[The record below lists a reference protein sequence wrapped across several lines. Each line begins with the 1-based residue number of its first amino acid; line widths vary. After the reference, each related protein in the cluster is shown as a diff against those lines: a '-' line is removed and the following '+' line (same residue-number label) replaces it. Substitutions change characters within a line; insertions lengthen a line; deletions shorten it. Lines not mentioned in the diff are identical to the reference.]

1 MAEQKNKDMSIY
13 VGIDVSKDS
22 LQAAMVTESAQGL
35 KVIATHK
42 FPNTDKGFGDMCHW
56 GRSKSKGAE
65 WLVVMEATGIYHENV
80 ADYLY
85 ELGIKVSVEL
95 PNKIKHFAKSLNTKT
110 KTDKIDALVIARYG
124 LERNPSLWEPMTG
137 NLAQMRALSRMIH
150 SVKKDAAR
158 YKNRVSAL
166 KATGRTSRGTMEHA
180 ESLITQLERSIGDM
194 ERDLLSMANEDASL
208 MERVRK
214 VATIKGVKELT
225 IIHLLCETNGF
236 KLMGNARQAVSYAGL
251 DVEGYESGTISRKG
265 RISKKGNPRV
275 RQLLYTPA
283 LVATRFGPESVR
295 RLYERVAEKNPTAK
309 KKAIVA
315 AERKLLVLIYT
326 LWKKNA
332 KYDPD
337 YECKIINNCNLQ

>member
-1 MAEQKNKDMSIY
+1 MSIY

-22 LQAAMVTESAQGL
+22 LQAAMVTESVQGE
-35 KVIATHK
+35 KVMATHK
-42 FPNTDKGFGDMCHW
+42 FLNTDKGFDEMFHW
-56 GRSKSKGAE
+56 GWSKSKGAE
-65 WLVVMEATGIYHENV
+65 WLAVMEATGVYHENI

-85 ELGIKVSVEL
+85 EHGVKVSVEL
-95 PNKIKHFAKSLNTKT
+95 PNKIKHYAKSLNIKT
-110 KTDKIDALVIARYG
+110 KTDKVDALVIARYG
-124 LERNPSLWEPMTG
+124 LERNPELWEPLTG

-158 YKNRVSAL
+158 YKNRIAAL
-166 KATGRTSRGTMEHA
+166 KSTRRTSQGAMEHVEA
-180 ESLITQLERSIGDM
+180 LITQLEMSIGDM

-214 VATIKGVKELT
+214 VATIKGVRELT
-225 IIHLLCETNGF
+225 VIHLLCETNGF
-236 KLMGNARQAVSYAGL
+236 KLMENVRQVVSYAGL

-283 LVATRFGPESVR
+283 LVASRFGPESVR
-295 RLYERVAEKNPTAK
+295 RLYDRVSEKNPTAK

-326 LWKKNA
+326 LWKNNTE
-332 KYDPD
+332 YDPD
-337 YECKIINNCNLQ
+337 YERKMFNSNNLKIE